1 MVIFHSYVKLPEGSM
16 YNMCVHIGDFPA
28 RFDYLT
34 SFHFILAQEKTNDLR
49 GPWGRPVLGGYD
61 LRLEYNVV

>member
-1 MVIFHSYVKLPEGSM
+1 M